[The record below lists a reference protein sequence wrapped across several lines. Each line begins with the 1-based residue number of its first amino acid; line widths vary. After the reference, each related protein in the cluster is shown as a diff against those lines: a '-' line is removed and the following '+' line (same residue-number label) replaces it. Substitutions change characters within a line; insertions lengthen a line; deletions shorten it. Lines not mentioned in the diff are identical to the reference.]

1 MVLVY
6 TWSFSMYPKVD
17 LPLRTIK
24 VRIVLDSLSVI
35 SFKFFM
41 WDGID
46 DNIWSLWWC
55 AGETDEFKVKS
66 SLPDRGWE
74 HMYYTYYCLVY
85 CQSL

>member
-46 DNIWSLWWC
+46 DNIWSL
-55 AGETDEFKVKS
+55 
-66 SLPDRGWE
+66 
-74 HMYYTYYCLVY
+74 
-85 CQSL
+85 